1 MANNAND
8 CKTAPMGKSVRTNT
22 VCVVLN

>member
-1 MANNAND
+1 MDNNAND